1 MDVLPRFTSVS
12 FAYSSRPK
20 DTKLVQTWPN
30 CGTSKSAD
38 QVPTVIHYNPRNRTK
53 KWGYEVVNASSGSED
68 ALRWFKLLLQNQ
80 SKPTEHYTSS
90 PSTPKSRFNSQFEEL
105 TLYSE
110 GSNTLNSTTFTSPKI
125 TPAHDTAKWLRNIN
139 KAPVTVVSDFL
150 RLVREVT
157 EKRIEDA
164 CGAAV
169 LRSSKLE
176 YVLTI
181 PAIWSNSAKA
191 QMVEAAEGAGYGSH
205 RTDFSLI
212 GEPESAAAY
221 VLREITNNLKA
232 SSHFRFHH

>member
-1 MDVLPRFTSVS
+1 MDVSLRFTSVC
-12 FAYSSRPK
+12 FAHSSCPK
-20 DTKLVQTWPN
+20 DAELVRTWPS

-38 QVPTVIHYNPRNRTK
+38 QVPTVVYYDPQNGTIA
-53 KWGYEVVNASSGSED
+53 WGYEVVNAGPGSED
-68 ALRWFKLLLQNQ
+68 VLRWFKLSLQNQ
-80 SKPTEHYTSS
+80 SKPTERYTSS
-90 PSTPKSRFNSQFEEL
+90 PYAQKTHFNSQFEEL
-105 TLYSE
+105 TLSSE
-110 GSNTLNSTTFTSPKI
+110 SSNTLNSTTFTSPNI
-125 TPAHDTAKWLRNIN
+125 TPAHNTARSLRNTN

-205 RTDFSLI
+205 RTGFNLI
-212 GEPESAAAY
+212 GEPESAAVY
-221 VLREITNNLKA
+221 VLREIANNLKVSA
-232 SSHFRFHH
+232 HFRFHH